1 MEGRWRIN
9 NKEFVFAA
17 TFGDVVD
24 NVQQSRRRWWRSSL
38 LSLSA
43 VHYRQYQSI
52 DIDSEQ
58 SISIDVR
65 HYHQFNCNSWRI
77 FFLVDQGNVH
87 IDSTAFRIYADSI
100 PAISSIYFFFLKK
113 KCNELNQ
120 IVGAISPRRP
130 LTPSA
135 LVNPPAK
142 ELRCQTFSIKHAPT
156 RWPYHLDIEIYSRCK
171 PTYAVSFFACSG
183 GWSGLML
190 RNLVIAVLLHF
201 NGTRSYVYQSR
212 NCIKTVN

>member
-1 MEGRWRIN
+1 MCN
-9 NKEFVFAA
+9 NHGEDD
-17 TFGDVVD
+17 DVALSCLSQQFIID
-24 NVQQSRRRWWRSSL
+24 NTNP
-38 LSLSA
+38 
-43 VHYRQYQSI
+43 
-52 DIDSEQ
+52 
-58 SISIDVR
+58 SISIR
-65 HYHQFNCNSWRI
+65 NSQYRLMSDI
-77 FFLVDQGNVH
+77 TINSIATVGGFFFSLIREMFTSIQLH
-87 IDSTAFRIYADSI
+87 SEFMLTRFRPYPAFI
-100 PAISSIYFFFLKK
+100 FFFLKK